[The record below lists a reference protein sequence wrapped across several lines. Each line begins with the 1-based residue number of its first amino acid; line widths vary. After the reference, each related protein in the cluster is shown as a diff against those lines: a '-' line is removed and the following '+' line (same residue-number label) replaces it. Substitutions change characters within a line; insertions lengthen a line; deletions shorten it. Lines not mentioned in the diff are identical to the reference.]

1 MQNEKNAN
9 STFTQ
14 RISSLEKQCE
24 YATASAASSLFSRF
38 SQHEF
43 KELAIRINQENH
55 ELISELFQTMDD
67 IYETYIAFGKM
78 FVVLEDQVEKR
89 EKASK
94 YYDAIVD
101 WKRYMKDKPENIIIL
116 SSFSAEKG

>member
-1 MQNEKNAN
+1 MKNTSLQDELLSEKTAN
-9 STFTQ
+9 VVFAH
-14 RISSLEKQCE
+14 RISLLEKQCE

-67 IYETYIAFGKM
+67 IFETYIAFGKM
-78 FVVLEDQVEKR
+78 SVVLED
-89 EKASK
+89 
-94 YYDAIVD
+94 
-101 WKRYMKDKPENIIIL
+101 
-116 SSFSAEKG
+116 